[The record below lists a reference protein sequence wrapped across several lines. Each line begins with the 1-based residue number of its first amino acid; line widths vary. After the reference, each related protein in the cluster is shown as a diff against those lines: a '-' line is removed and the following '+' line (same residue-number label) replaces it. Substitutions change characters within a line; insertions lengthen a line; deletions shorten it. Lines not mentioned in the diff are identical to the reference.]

1 MVCVITHYVGIRVD
15 YIGIQS
21 WIVLLS
27 LKIWVLA
34 GNCLQIHC
42 MLILLSQTAVI
53 TSRSGR
59 PLSSKMNGE
68 AFCGIGL
75 NDDTVNTTMSCNR
88 KKQPRWSIAVA
99 LSTGSNVP
107 KPFWYKTGPSVIS
120 HILISTRSYILYTL
134 HQHLFLFCQEKPQE
148 CWNLWSQWHMYLR
161 KCG

>member
-75 NDDTVNTTMSCNR
+75 NDDTVNTTMSCDR

-107 KPFWYKTGPSVIS
+107 KPLWYKNWPKRNFTYP
-120 HILISTRSYILYTL
+120 YQYQILYPLYSAPAPLPVLPGKTSRVL
-134 HQHLFLFCQEKPQE
+134 KP
-148 CWNLWSQWHMYLR
+148 LIPVTYVLA
-161 KCG
+161 